1 MIAPLRLYGKHILL
15 YPNIYDVKTVVKR
28 QIDVKQK
35 RREGSRELEKV
46 RIIL

>member
-1 MIAPLRLYGKHILL
+1 MIAPLRLYGKQILL
-15 YPNIYDVKTVVKR
+15 YPNIYNVKTVVKR

-35 RREGSRELEKV
+35 RREGSRGLEKV